1 MHRALS
7 TLLIAL
13 PTLAVA
19 QTPQP
24 AHKPAGL
31 VVTSPDV
38 KPGAKIPDE
47 HAYNAMGCKGQNI
60 SPAIEWKGAPAKTK
74 SYALTMYDPDAP
86 TGSGFWHWIVYNIPA
101 NVTKLDAGA
110 GDPGKNLLPQGAVQ
124 GNTDVGKPG
133 YVGPC
138 PPQGDKP
145 HHYQITVIA
154 LDVDTLGVPSGAT
167 AAIVGFTMHFHTL
180 AKAKLTAIYSR

>member
-1 MHRALS
+1 MHRMLPAM
-7 TLLIAL
+7 LIAL
-13 PTLAVA
+13 PALVAA
-19 QTPQP
+19 QTPP
-24 AHKPAGL
+24 SGHTPVGL

-38 KPGAKIPDE
+38 KPGAKIPEE
-47 HAYNAMGCKGQNI
+47 HAFNGMGCTGQNI

-101 NVTKLDAGA
+101 SVTKLDAGA
-110 GDPGKNLLPQGAVQ
+110 GDSGKSLLPQGAVQ
-124 GNTDVGKPG
+124 GNTDMGKPG

-138 PPQGDKP
+138 PPHGDKP
-145 HHYQITVIA
+145 HHYLITVIA
-154 LDVDTLGVPSGAT
+154 LDVDTLDVPSGAT
-167 AAIVGFTMHFHTL
+167 AAYVGFNIHFHTL